1 MKIFLT
7 VIITCLIISILFLGA
22 ILGVMYV
29 LKDDKDF
36 CLDSGICIQGQIIN
50 TEYEKV
56 EINEQNCLKYN
67 WIWNE
72 KQKYC
77 KLK

>member
-1 MKIFLT
+1 MKFFLT

-22 ILGVMYV
+22 ILGVMYI

-36 CLDSGICIQGQIIN
+36 CLDSGICIQGQIIK

>member
-50 TEYEKV
+50 TEYKNIV
-56 EINEQNCLKYN
+56 N
-67 WIWNE
+67 
-72 KQKYC
+72 
-77 KLK
+77 